1 MLHNGFIHTKDT
13 LKLDLKDIFTGI
25 KNGIS
30 NGIDTIKTKKRELAD
45 NIKTDISD
53 FLGFNSESV
62 GKWRKD
68 LADTANRVNINRAS
82 KYSKKRFATQSTAHE
97 KIKEYNSYLEK
108 LKSGDDIISQQANN
122 NINTL
127 IGNLKSTNSELAE
140 FIEQRRKAA
149 EEATAEGESTVYE
162 ELSSEDY
169 MESQRESIRNLL
181 DNDGI
186 RATIDQYRAL
196 GNATGQVSEQQRV
209 MIAGIRERDEAF
221 ANFLEQNPAATMG
234 QYPEYYE
241 FIQKVL
247 ARDFYTCQCCGKKNG
262 VVLEVHHLDGYDWC
276 VEKRTDETN
285 GVTLCED
292 CHKSFHSIYK
302 CGNNTKEQFEE
313 WLGKTMKLL
322 EFDGTLALKRQVI
335 CHETQKIYS
344 YAVECAEDIG
354 CRRSEVYDCCNHK
367 NHSLYKKHYFW
378 LDEYQSLSPSEIDE
392 YVNYK
397 NTTNA
402 KQIIC
407 ITTGK
412 IFKSTTYASQCY
424 NIKTTYC
431 NSR

>member
-1 MLHNGFIHTKDT
+1 MGLITKEVEVCVCGNKQKYYESLGYNIPREKNNNGRMRVPRGSKIKVKVEHLSEKSGIRVDVECDCCHSMLNIPYYLYQLGSHNGKYYCNHC
-13 LKLDLKDIFTGI
+13 
-25 KNGIS
+25 N
-30 NGIDTIKTKKRELAD
+30 KKHGE
-45 NIKTDISD
+45 NHPNWNPNKTD
-53 FLGFNSESV
+53 
-62 GKWRKD
+62 
-68 LADTANRVNINRAS
+68 
-82 KYSKKRFATQSTAHE
+82 
-97 KIKEYNSYLEK
+97 
-108 LKSGDDIISQQANN
+108 
-122 NINTL
+122 
-127 IGNLKSTNSELAE
+127 
-140 FIEQRRKAA
+140 
-149 EEATAEGESTVYE
+149 EE
-162 ELSSEDY
+162 
-169 MESQRESIRNLL
+169 RIR
-181 DNDGI
+181 G
-186 RATIDQYRAL
+186 R
-196 GNATGQVSEQQRV
+196 
-209 MIAGIRERDEAF
+209 
-221 ANFLEQNPAATMG
+221 

-313 WLGKTMKLL
+313 WIGKTMKLL

-378 LDEYQSLSPSEIDE
+378 LDEYQSLSSSEIDE

-424 NIKTTYC
+424 NIKTTYNILKC
-431 NSR
+431 CKNMPKNKHCGKLSDGTPLKWMYYEDFLKLPQEEQNEILERNKDSSTDGSFIDYKTNNERTGEFND